1 MGWPPLLRAAIPKAC
16 LLLPPP
22 RLIRLS
28 NGGARLPKQVPD
40 PIYNPMSAKRA
51 ARPIHRRL
59 AVWLVAPLLISLTT
73 GMIYRVGRT
82 WFGME
87 KPTGQGI
94 LDFHT
99 GMVLGETF
107 SLLYTAFTGLGLL
120 VLALS
125 GARLLLGSRASK
137 GARGRH
143 RMFAWVLLPPLIATS
158 LTGLG
163 YHFGGLWF
171 GWEEGTLKL
180 LMNIHQGSWL
190 GPKLRALY
198 VLLVGGGLL
207 MLVITGVGMLRFRV
221 RSKKPKV

>member
-1 MGWPPLLRAAIPKAC
+1 MPE
-16 LLLPPP
+16 
-22 RLIRLS
+22 
-28 NGGARLPKQVPD
+28 
-40 PIYNPMSAKRA
+40 KRI

-59 AVWLVAPLLISLTT
+59 ALWLVVPLLISLTT
-73 GMIYRVGRT
+73 GIIYRVSRS

-87 KPTGQGI
+87 KPTGQRV

-107 SLLYTAFTGLGLL
+107 SVLYTAFTGLGLL

-143 RMFAWVLLPPLIATS
+143 RMFAWVLLPPLIATAV
-158 LTGLG
+158 TGLG

-180 LMNIHQGSWL
+180 LMTIHQGSWL
-190 GPKLRALY
+190 GPTLRPFY
-198 VLLVGGGLL
+198 ILLVGGGLL
-207 MLVITGVGMLRFRV
+207 MLIITGVGMLRSGG
-221 RSKKPKV
+221 RSRKPKVSPGAGSSS